1 MSLQAKYSLDAPTT
15 LTPFQR
21 HRKKRPSCS
30 PIKSSKLETPAPRFH
45 SNPSTAQKLSADD
58 DSHTI
63 TETLNTGMASLQFE
77 EFSYDDGKGGYTGC
91 SMAMF
96 SKIND
101 YVIENFPEVNRIEER
116 IPYMLIWCNGTIPL
130 PEERPFMIA
139 GLLGVWLLMDG
150 FEPPELEMPDLGDLS
165 ELLDVKDLAE
175 DLKSFN
181 IPRTETLCTLMDR
194 YFPYALAVSYL
205 IDMILIELPEVPLSE
220 HCQRLQELPGYFEHE
235 GPALRYTNGLRS
247 SREHK
252 RFIQP
257 EPGTLNGQCDDSDYV
272 AENGYFQPGAMISD
286 KSGNSVTAG
295 ILVEKG
301 NETRMTVSIHCWQKE
316 LDEIPQKMG
325 DPNVFTIKQGKSLV
339 GYVSSRFANS
349 DIGLATLNPGI
360 EFRNNFL
367 DLPGAPKTLL
377 HSDDLRLKDIF
388 MIDSFSTGRQSSFQ
402 CQGKRVIKEEDKKK
416 RQDPQLKRDPKN
428 LPNVGTY
435 NVLVQGAFA
444 TGDALVHGMPIVRD
458 GCCGS
463 ALVRLVKP
471 ESKKKDTSSAQVTPS
486 KQAAPSHNA
495 PDAEGSMSIRNPSS
509 PRPLKAS
516 KKEMGFQH
524 TGEVGGFMHWSDI
537 QSRTHLGL
545 IPKLLCYAEV
555 MDPLIA
561 DGWRVATTA
570 GKREQDAAG
579 IDDEDPFTEKKKE
592 NVNSQQKF
600 AAFKR

>member
-21 HRKKRPSCS
+21 QRKKRPSCS
-30 PIKSSKLETPAPRFH
+30 PIKSSTLETPAPRFH
-45 SNPSTAQKLSADD
+45 SNPSTAQKFSADD
-58 DSHTI
+58 DSHTL

-77 EFSYDDGKGGYTGC
+77 EFSYDDEKGGYTGC

-101 YVIENFPEVNRIEER
+101 YVIENFPVVNRIEER
-116 IPYMLIWCNGTIPL
+116 IPYMLIWCNETIPP

-150 FEPPELEMPDLGDLS
+150 FEPPELEMPDLGNLS
-165 ELLDVKDLAE
+165 ELLDVEDLAE
-175 DLKSFN
+175 DLKIFN

-194 YFPYALAVSYL
+194 HFPYALAVSYL

-252 RFIQP
+252 RLIQP
-257 EPGTLNGQCDDSDYV
+257 EPETLNGQCDDSDYV
-272 AENGYFQPGAMISD
+272 AADGYFQPGAMISD

-316 LDEIPQKMG
+316 LDEIPERMG

-339 GYVSSRFANS
+339 GYVSSRFGNT
-349 DIGLATLNPGI
+349 DIGLATLNPGV

-377 HSDDLRLKDIF
+377 HSDDLRLKDVF

-416 RQDPQLKRDPKN
+416 RQDPQLKGDHKN
-428 LPNVGTY
+428 LLNAGTY

-463 ALVRLVKP
+463 AVVRLVKP
-471 ESKKKDTSSAQVTPS
+471 QSKKKDTSNAQVTPS
-486 KQAAPSHNA
+486 KQATPSHSTPGA
-495 PDAEGSMSIRNPSS
+495 GDSTSIRNPS
-509 PRPLKAS
+509 PPGPLKAS
-516 KKEMGFQH
+516 KREIGFQH
-524 TGEVGGFMHWSDI
+524 TGEVGGFMHLSDL

-555 MDPLIA
+555 MDPLIT
-561 DGWRVATTA
+561 DGWSVATIA
-570 GKREQDAAG
+570 EKRKQDAAG
-579 IDDEDPFTEKKKE
+579 IDDEDPFTEKTKE
-592 NVNSQQKF
+592 M
-600 AAFKR
+600 